1 MLAEPL
7 LLHCSHVVLTVGAGV
22 PCQVPGVILNNV
34 PTTGEA
40 PILRSEVI
48 LALVDR
54 TNVALP
60 LTGEAG
66 KKLALPGWL
75 AVIWHVPAARIVIKL
90 PFVEQTDR
98 VETVY
103 VTGRPEV
110 AVAPGLNAD
119 DPT

>member
-1 MLAEPL
+1 M
-7 LLHCSHVVLTVGAGV
+7 
-22 PCQVPGVILNNV
+22 LNNV
-34 PTTGEA
+34 PTVGEA
-40 PILRSEVI
+40 SMPRSEVI
-48 LALVDR
+48 LALVGR
-54 TNVALP
+54 TNVTLP

-66 KKLALPGWL
+66 KKLAFPGWL
-75 AVIWHVPAARIVIKL
+75 AVSWQVPALRIVIKL
-90 PFVEQTDR
+90 PFVEQTDE